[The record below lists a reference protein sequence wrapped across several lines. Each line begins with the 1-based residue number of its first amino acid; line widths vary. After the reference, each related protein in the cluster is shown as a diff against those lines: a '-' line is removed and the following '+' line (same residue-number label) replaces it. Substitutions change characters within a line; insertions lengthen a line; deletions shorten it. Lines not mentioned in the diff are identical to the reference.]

1 MSRPSDTAP
10 PKGMAPFWREAV
22 ESQLL
27 AGEQVRAAIETDL
40 DDQLR
45 FATGC
50 LVLTDGRLLFA
61 TRPLGEN
68 RTASHLSQWHAWQLD
83 GSHELRIADHGGIGK
98 LELVSAS
105 GRIAGWPFTAA
116 KHSAAQHFKKRFD
129 ERRLGASL
137 SRAEAN
143 GEHEPARKCPSCGA
157 TLPPDEIDCP
167 QCSPEAAPPPARSL
181 MRLLRFARPYA
192 GLIAVGFALTLAG
205 TAAGLVPP
213 YLTMPL
219 TDDVLIP
226 LQRQHADGLDSGVRV
241 SQVLWYLAGF
251 LAAIVVSWSLSWAR
265 KYVMAWVSELLS
277 ADIRNR
283 TYAHLMRLSLE
294 YFGAKRTGDLIS
306 RVGSDTDRICT
317 FLSVN
322 MVDFSTDVLMI
333 AMTAVIMLW
342 INPVLAL
349 LVLIPF
355 PFIAWMMQLV
365 RVRLRHGFGRGY
377 NAWGQMLNVLA
388 DTIPGARVVKAF
400 AQERREVERFS
411 RANQHVVD
419 VNNRVNRLWSL
430 FDPTITLLTDS
441 GVLVVWLCG
450 AAMIASGQITVGM
463 LTAFLAY
470 IARFYVRL
478 ESMSRMLTAT
488 QRAGAATH
496 RIFEILDRVPSVP
509 DPVRPVHPGRVRGQ
523 IEFRGVAFKYG
534 TRSVLRGIDLAIAPG
549 EMIGLVGPSGS
560 GKSTLVNLLC
570 RFYDVGAGSILVD
583 GADIRSFPVD
593 EYRSNIGIV
602 LQDPFLFYGTIAENI
617 AYGRPDAKR
626 EEIIA
631 AARAAN
637 AHEFILKLA
646 DGYDSLVGE
655 RGQAL
660 SGGERQ
666 RISIARAILIDPRIL
681 ILDEATSSVDTET
694 EREIQAALDNLI
706 QGRTTIAIA
715 HRLSTLRKADRLVV
729 LDQGQICEIG
739 THDTLLQQSGVYARF
754 HQAQLQMAHAM

>member
-1 MSRPSDTAP
+1 MSRPFDTPAAKAISP
-10 PKGMAPFWREAV
+10 TWREAL
-22 ESQLL
+22 ESQLA
-27 AGEQVRAAIETDL
+27 AGEQVLGALETDL
-40 DDQLR
+40 DDRLR
-45 FATGC
+45 FASGC
-50 LVLTDGRLLFA
+50 LVLTDRQLLFVSG
-61 TRPLGEN
+61 GEH
-68 RTASHLSQWHAWQLD
+68 RAARGASQWHTWQLE
-83 GSHELRIADHGGIGK
+83 GSPELRLADHGSIGK
-98 LELVSAS
+98 LELIGPS
-105 GRIAGWPFTAA
+105 GRIAHWTFTVARHA
-116 KHSAAQHFKKRFD
+116 AAQQFKKRFD
-129 ERRLGASL
+129 ERRRGGPV
-137 SRAEAN
+137 SRAEVN

-157 TLPPDEIDCP
+157 TLPPDAIDCP
-167 QCSPEAAPPPARSL
+167 ECSLEAAPPPTRSL
-181 MRLLRFARPYA
+181 MRLLRFGRPYV
-192 GLIAVGFALTLAG
+192 GLIAAGFLLTLAG

-219 TDDVLIP
+219 TDNVLIP
-226 LQRQHADGLDSGVRV
+226 LQEQHATGIDRGVRV
-241 SQVLWYLAGF
+241 SQVWWYLAGF
-251 LAAIVVSWSLSWAR
+251 LGAIIVSWSLSWAR
-265 KYVMAWVSELLS
+265 KYVMARVSELLS

-283 TYAHLMRLSLE
+283 TYAHLMKLSLE
-294 YFGAKRTGDLIS
+294 YFGGKRTGDLIS

-333 AMTAVIMLW
+333 VMTSVIMLW
-342 INPVLAL
+342 INPGLAL
-349 LVLIPF
+349 LVLVPF

-400 AQERREVERFS
+400 AQERREVERFA

-450 AAMIASGQITVGM
+450 AAMIASGQITVGT

-509 DPVRPVHPGRVRGQ
+509 DPVRPVHPGRVQGQ

-549 EMIGLVGPSGS
+549 EMIGLVGPSGA
-560 GKSTLVNLLC
+560 GKSTVVNLLC
-570 RFYDVGAGSILVD
+570 RFYDVGSGAILVD
-583 GADIRSFPVD
+583 GTDIRSFPVD
-593 EYRSNIGIV
+593 EYRANIGIV

-617 AYGRPDAKR
+617 AYGRPEAKR
-626 EEIIA
+626 EEIVA
-631 AARAAN
+631 AARAAH

-729 LDQGQICEIG
+729 LDQGQICQIG
-739 THDTLLQQSGVYARF
+739 THDALLQQAGVYARF
-754 HQAQLQMAHAM
+754 HQAQLQMAQAM